1 MESGG
6 EIVEA
11 GRAGKKAADLGLGAG
26 LEFFRNMALGMLV
39 GRPPVGA
46 RRLLMQYLLEKIYLW
61 RQCEK
66 KASPALTVE
75 KLSTMRLLSGGPVVG
90 AGGEAL

>member
-1 MESGG
+1 M
-6 EIVEA
+6 
-11 GRAGKKAADLGLGAG
+11 
-26 LEFFRNMALGMLV
+26 
-39 GRPPVGA
+39 GA
-46 RRLLMQYLLEKIYLW
+46 RKLLMQYLLEKIYLW

-90 AGGEAL
+90 AGVEAL